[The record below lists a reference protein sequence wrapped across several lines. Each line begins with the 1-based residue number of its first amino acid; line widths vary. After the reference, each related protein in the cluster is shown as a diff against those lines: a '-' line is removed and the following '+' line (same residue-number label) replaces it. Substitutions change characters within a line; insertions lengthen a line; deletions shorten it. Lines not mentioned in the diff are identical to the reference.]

1 MNYKER
7 PLCDEKE
14 SIMKQ
19 SKESPFCESTDK
31 TQMHEKSGLNNDST
45 QKSDYRHAFSQPGD
59 DLYWQWLCSC
69 PILTRNEILALIQ
82 YFGSPRG
89 VYEAPL
95 SAMAP
100 FQKLRQKWVRSLIS
114 YKESCSL
121 EKSADL
127 LHQKGLKFCYQ
138 DDRHFP
144 QKLRELVDC
153 PHGLFYKGN
162 LPDPDVLSVAV
173 IGARRCSHYGA
184 KMAAYLGAQL
194 ARYKV
199 QVISGMAAGID
210 GMAQRACI
218 EEGGRS
224 FAVLGSGADIC
235 YPPENSRLYRSLP
248 DRGGVISEFGPATP
262 PLPGHFPIR
271 NRLIC
276 GLADAVI
283 VVEARKKS
291 GSLITVDLALDQG
304 KDVYAVPG
312 RFGDEL
318 SYGCNHLIEQGAGIL
333 TSVEQFVEEVC
344 QRNGLTYTPAEN
356 ENRYMD
362 SNDDHA
368 CSRHSRAPSSLTQV
382 EQLIFEKLELDAK
395 GIDQLLEETGLTMT
409 QLTEGILNLQ
419 VRNAVQEVSRNRYA
433 RSSITLS

>member
-1 MNYKER
+1 
-7 PLCDEKE
+7 
-14 SIMKQ
+14 MKQ
-19 SKESPFCESTDK
+19 SKESPLYEATDK
-31 TQMHEKSGLNNDST
+31 THLHERPYINNGCNQKSGC
-45 QKSDYRHAFSQPGD
+45 QQAGSQPGD

-69 PILTRNEILALIQ
+69 PILTRNEILALIR
-82 YFGSPRG
+82 YFGSPRE

-121 EKSADL
+121 KKSADL
-127 LHQKGLKFCYQ
+127 LQQKGLKFCQ
-138 DDRHFP
+138 RDDRHFP
-144 QKLRELVDC
+144 QKLRELLDC
-153 PHGLFYKGN
+153 PHGLFYKGD
-162 LPDPDVLSVAV
+162 LPDPDILSVAV

-184 KMAAYLGAQL
+184 KIAAYLGAQL

-248 DRGGVISEFGPATP
+248 DSGGIISEFGPATP
-262 PLPGHFPIR
+262 PLPSHFPIR

-333 TSVEQFVEEVC
+333 TSVEQFLEEVC
-344 QRNGLTYTPAEN
+344 QRNGVTYNPLEN
-356 ENRYMD
+356 ENRHSD
-362 SNDDHA
+362 SNDDPA
-368 CSRHSRAPSSLTQV
+368 CSRHSTTHAGLTQV
-382 EQLIFEKLELDAK
+382 EQLIIQKLELDAK
-395 GIDQLLEETGLTMT
+395 GVDQLLEETGLTMS
-409 QLTEGILNLQ
+409 QLMEGILALQ

>member
-1 MNYKER
+1 MHER
-7 PLCDEKE
+7 PD
-14 SIMKQ
+14 MKIG
-19 SKESPFCESTDK
+19 D
-31 TQMHEKSGLNNDST
+31 T
-45 QKSDYRHAFSQPGD
+45 QKISCLQAGAQPGD
-59 DLYWQWLCSC
+59 ELYWMWLCSC
-69 PILTRNEILALIQ
+69 PILTRNEILALIR
-82 YFGSPRG
+82 YFGSPRE

-95 SAMAP
+95 SALAP
-100 FQKLRQKWVRSLIS
+100 FQKLRQKWVRSLLS

-127 LHQKGLKFCYQ
+127 LHQKGMKFCHP
-138 DDRHFP
+138 DDSPFP
-144 QKLRELVDC
+144 QKLKALVDC
-153 PHGLFYKGN
+153 PHGLFYKGD
-162 LPDPDVLSVAV
+162 LPNPDILSVAV

-210 GMAQRACI
+210 GMAQKACI

-248 DRGGVISEFGPATP
+248 DSGGIISEFGPATP
-262 PLPGHFPIR
+262 PLPSHFPIR

-333 TSVEQFVEEVC
+333 TSVEQFLDEVC
-344 QRNGLTYTPAEN
+344 QRNGRTYKNPE
-356 ENRYMD
+356 
-362 SNDDHA
+362 SGKLPLGSSDDHS
-368 CSRHSRAPSSLTQV
+368 CIRHPTVCAGLTPV

-395 GIDQLLEETGLTMT
+395 GVDQLLEETGLTMT

>member
-1 MNYKER
+1 
-7 PLCDEKE
+7 
-14 SIMKQ
+14 MKQ
-19 SKESPFCESTDK
+19 SKESPLYEATDK
-31 TQMHEKSGLNNDST
+31 THLHERLYINNGCNQKSGC
-45 QKSDYRHAFSQPGD
+45 QQAGSQPGD

-69 PILTRNEILALIQ
+69 PILTRNEILALIR
-82 YFGSPRG
+82 YFGSPRE

-121 EKSADL
+121 KKSADL
-127 LHQKGLKFCYQ
+127 LQQKGLKFCQ
-138 DDRHFP
+138 RDDRHFP
-144 QKLRELVDC
+144 QKLRELLDC
-153 PHGLFYKGN
+153 PHGLFYKGD
-162 LPDPDVLSVAV
+162 LPDPDILSVAV

-248 DRGGVISEFGPATP
+248 DSGGIISEFGPATP
-262 PLPGHFPIR
+262 PLPSHFPIR

-333 TSVEQFVEEVC
+333 TSVEQFLEEVC
-344 QRNGLTYTPAEN
+344 QRNGVTYNPPEN
-356 ENRYMD
+356 ENRHSD
-362 SNDDHA
+362 SNDDPA
-368 CSRHSRAPSSLTQV
+368 CSRHSTTYAGLTQV
-382 EQLIFEKLELDAK
+382 EQLIIQKLELDAK
-395 GIDQLLEETGLTMT
+395 GVDQLLVETGLTMS
-409 QLTEGILNLQ
+409 QLMEGILALQ